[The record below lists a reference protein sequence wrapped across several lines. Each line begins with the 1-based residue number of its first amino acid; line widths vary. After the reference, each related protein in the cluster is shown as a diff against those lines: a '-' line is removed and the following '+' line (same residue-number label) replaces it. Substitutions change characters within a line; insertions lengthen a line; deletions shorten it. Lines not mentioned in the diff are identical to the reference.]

1 MHFPPHWGTL
11 RPGPNV
17 RAAPGSPERAPTR
30 YTGQL
35 PLLPVPSCP
44 SLTRTPGVR
53 ARVWGHPPTP
63 QAVPVPGPS
72 RGGCSVAN
80 PSKGEGREW
89 RQGLWVSLSGLSSSR
104 ALCMGPRPGAGGQFR
119 GVSIR
124 GSLWIPSRSLP
135 AYGDA
140 GDGLTAGPATLK
152 GARPRMPSVT
162 TAAPWTVSPVRAGA
176 GDPRGPA
183 QARCA

>member
-1 MHFPPHWGTL
+1 MSGLPQAAQNGNPLDTQVSLPCFQFLPAPP
-11 RPGPNV
+11 
-17 RAAPGSPERAPTR
+17 SPEPQESGPGFGGT
-30 YTGQL
+30 
-35 PLLPVPSCP
+35 PS
-44 SLTRTPGVR
+44 
-53 ARVWGHPPTP
+53 PTP

-72 RGGCSVAN
+72 RGGCSPAN

-104 ALCMGPRPGAGGQFR
+104 ALCMGPRPGAGGRFR

-135 AYGDA
+135 AHRDA
-140 GDGLTAGPATLK
+140 GGGLTAGPATLK